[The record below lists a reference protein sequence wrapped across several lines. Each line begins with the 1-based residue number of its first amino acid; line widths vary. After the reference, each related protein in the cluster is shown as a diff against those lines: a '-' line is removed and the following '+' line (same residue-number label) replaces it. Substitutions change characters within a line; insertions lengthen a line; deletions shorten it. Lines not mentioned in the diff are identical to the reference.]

1 MANYIIPVFIV
12 LILVYSLFKKIN
24 AYDCF
29 VSGARNAI
37 DLCINTFPYL
47 VAIFSIVELLEAS
60 GLSSKISKLTS
71 PVFGFLGIPSE
82 LTEFLI
88 LRPFT
93 GSGSIGMLSNLFSIY
108 GPDSYVSKCA
118 SVIMSCSETTFYVI
132 AVYFSTTKIKKLRY
146 VIPVCLLSAL
156 IGAVISCAVC
166 RIIWLFSWI
175 DFFKFFSFSSVVII
189 QN

>member
-1 MANYIIPVFIV
+1 MSNFSSYIIPSFIV
-12 LILVYSLFKKIN
+12 LTLIYSLIKRIN

-29 VSGARNAI
+29 VGGARSAV

-47 VAIFSIVELLEAS
+47 VAIFAVVELLSLS
-60 GLSSKISKLTS
+60 GISAYLTNISK
-71 PVFGFLGIPSE
+71 PIFNFFGIPSE

-93 GSGSIGMLSNLFSIY
+93 GSGSIAMLSNLFATY

-118 SVIMSCSETTFYVI
+118 SVIMSCSETTFYVV

-146 VIPVCLLSAL
+146 TIPLCLLSAF
-156 IGAVISCAVC
+156 IGAVIACNIC
-166 RIIWLFSWI
+166 KIL
-175 DFFKFFSFSSVVII
+175 
-189 QN
+189 